1 MLSHSSPAAH
11 EKLAGV
17 RDGVAGPRDQP
28 PGSLQVRR
36 PPQDRPQ
43 PVERR
48 FLPFRSFSEL
58 PQWLW
63 QEVEEALHS
72 PPLVCSS
79 QPLFLVWHARTLSPM
94 SDTLVVYICIALDK
108 HALPRCFSFP
118 LWHIHGCHFF
128 NYFSPGVFS
137 ALYWLGFEAFPPVS
151 GWFAPP
157 AKAAAFQLRFPFPP
171 SIRFRHLASLP
182 ARPANFKDW
191 NDPFMFCHF
200 NNNKTSPLPSC
211 YKRIVSAFWM
221 SRIIPFLLF
230 EASPNSTYS
239 PQWMPRVLLIYFCLL
254 PAYECPVRST
264 NLSRS
269 PSVLTI
275 VINKQIILVNICLQM
290 MMMNWFVIEM
300 QNRAEWKTENM
311 DLVEFL
317 RIPRQGWDGLDIA
330 QVSYLT
336 KKGLWAEMSWIR
348 HVLEELPQQQSQ
360 SQKIFFLEWSQ
371 LKLKSSREV

>member
-1 MLSHSSPAAH
+1 MPCPVVFHSHCDIFMAVTSSI
-11 EKLAGV
+11 
-17 RDGVAGPRDQP
+17 
-28 PGSLQVRR
+28 
-36 PPQDRPQ
+36 
-43 PVERR
+43 
-48 FLPFRSFSEL
+48 
-58 PQWLW
+58 
-63 QEVEEALHS
+63 
-72 PPLVCSS
+72 
-79 QPLFLVWHARTLSPM
+79 T
-94 SDTLVVYICIALDK
+94 
-108 HALPRCFSFP
+108 
-118 LWHIHGCHFF
+118 
-128 NYFSPGVFS
+128 S
-137 ALYWLGFEAFPPVS
+137 ALEFSQLYIGFEAFPPVS

-254 PAYECPVRST
+254 PLPAYECPVRST

-275 VINKQIILVNICLQM
+275 VINKQIILVNTCLLQM
-290 MMMNWFVIEM
+290 MMMYGI
-300 QNRAEWKTENM
+300 
-311 DLVEFL
+311 
-317 RIPRQGWDGLDIA
+317 
-330 QVSYLT
+330 SLT
-336 KKGLWAEMSWIR
+336 WNTVVRKVTR
-348 HVLEELPQQQSQ
+348 
-360 SQKIFFLEWSQ
+360 
-371 LKLKSSREV
+371 